1 MKKKNIFY
9 NRRPQKKIIKAT
21 LSCDCIEMQKKLCLN
36 VMSLKRVVVGPSEGQ
51 FVFVNN
57 KKLSIMT
64 ATLHKQKKKLKL
76 CRAHNKYF
84 KS

>member
-1 MKKKNIFY
+1 
-9 NRRPQKKIIKAT
+9 
-21 LSCDCIEMQKKLCLN
+21 MQKKLCLN
-36 VMSLKRVVVGPSEGQ
+36 VMSLKRVVVGPPEGQ
-51 FVFVNN
+51 FVIVNN

-64 ATLHKQKKKLKL
+64 ATLHKQKKLKL